1 MIYEELQNLLQDNGS
16 IENTFIDFKNRIFS
30 FVFKTYRVSEILYY
44 QVNLLKFFKLSYGH
58 DITQYSLVGST
69 AGLWIDMGEVV
80 IKPIRF
86 HADDHS
92 NEVYE
97 VYLGLNEVDFS
108 IWCEKIDYKLLYAE
122 PRENITYSITQ

>member
-30 FVFKTYRVSEILYY
+30 FVFKTYRESEILYY

-58 DITQYSLVGST
+58 DRQYRLVGST
-69 AGLWIDMGEVV
+69 AGLWVDMGEVI
-80 IKPIRF
+80 IKPIYV
-86 HADDHS
+86 HPDDHP

-108 IWCEKIDYKLLYAE
+108 IWCEKIDYKLLYTE